1 MRKLNSVLS
10 IVALLGGATFLQ
22 PPSAGAEKVLQ
33 GEVCLQRVQQLTSDI
48 SWHKSLGKAQEEARE
63 TGKLIVWIHM
73 VGKIDGA
80 T

>member
-1 MRKLNSVLS
+1 MFLF
-10 IVALLGGATFLQ
+10 GGATLFLSPQ
-22 PPSAGAEKVLQ
+22 AGAEKVLQ
-33 GEVCLQRVQQLTSDI
+33 GQVCLQRVQQLTSDI
-48 SWHKSLGKAQEEARE
+48 SWYKSLGKAQEEARE

>member
-1 MRKLNSVLS
+1 MRKLSSVLS
-10 IVALLGGATFLQ
+10 VVVLLGGITLSH

-48 SWHKSLGKAQEEARE
+48 CWYKSLDKAQDAARDS
-63 TGKLIVWIHM
+63 GKLIVWIHM
-73 VGKIDGA
+73 VGKMDGA